1 MRNNRYLIALVAA
14 LGLIPVVLD
23 TTIITVALTAI
34 RNELHTDINTAQWII
49 TGFFL
54 ANAAIVTVGGYLA
67 SLFGRKR
74 IFITGLTI
82 FTLGSLLCAIAPS
95 IGWLIAFR
103 VLQGVG
109 GGMLLP
115 LGAALA
121 FDQFPQDQ
129 RAKASA
135 VIGIPILL
143 APVFGP
149 ILGGYL
155 TDTFDWHSIFTI
167 NLPVGAIAILLALL
181 VLPRDKAEDIRT
193 GRFDY
198 VGLALTTLGIVAI
211 LYGLKLVTT
220 TNPDTVTAAN
230 PAGDLYG
237 WGYWQVWALVGGGI
251 VALAIFAFYAL
262 RISRNPALDLRQ
274 FARRDFL
281 VSNLVSWVGV
291 LITFGLLVLVPLYF
305 EAVRLPK
312 LSALDTGLAMVP
324 LGAGTLL
331 GTIIA
336 TALYRALGPRVV
348 VFLGSV
354 CAIVSAWLLTQII
367 HATANGRQILASVQT
382 HAPIPA
388 TASPDDVRW
397 PLLILG
403 IGITMFAISVQ
414 TLALEAL
421 KGEALAKA
429 SSLVM
434 STKFIFSSIGVA
446 ILTTVLV
453 DRTRSQATDLIGQLR
468 AAAGQGAG
476 ALDPTN
482 PVLAPVI
489 RAIQAQVGTQAG
501 TAAIQSIFWLVF
513 FGSFIILGI
522 SLLLPGRNRAMA
534 APETAEA
541 TKDEPAVPTTV

>member
-1 MRNNRYLIALVAA
+1 MRNNRYLIAMVAA

-23 TTIITVALTAI
+23 TTIVTVALNPI

-74 IFITGLTI
+74 IFIIGLTV
-82 FTLGSLLCAIAPS
+82 FTIGSLLCAISPS

-103 VLQGVG
+103 IVQGIG
-109 GGMLLP
+109 GGMMLP
-115 LGAALA
+115 IGAALA
-121 FDQFPQDQ
+121 FDQFPKEQ

-135 VIGIPILL
+135 VIGIPILF

-155 TDTFDWHSIFTI
+155 TDTFDWHSIFYV
-167 NLPVGAIAILLALL
+167 NLPVGAIAVLLALL
-181 VLPRDKAEDIRT
+181 VLPRDKADDRRS

-198 VGLALTTLGIVAI
+198 AGLGLSTLGIIAI

-220 TNPDTVTAAN
+220 TNHDTVTTTN

-237 WGYWQVWALVGGGI
+237 WGYWLVWALVGGGV
-251 VALAIFAFYAL
+251 VALALFAFYAL

-281 VSNLVSWVGV
+281 VSNLISWTAA
-291 LITFGLLVLVPLYF
+291 LITFGLLVLLPLYL
-305 EAVRLPK
+305 ESIRLPH
-312 LSALDTGLAMVP
+312 LSALDTGVAMVP

-331 GTIIA
+331 GTILA
-336 TALYRALGPRVV
+336 TALYRAIGPRWV
-348 VFLGSV
+348 VFFGAVLSGF
-354 CAIVSAWLLTQII
+354 SAWLMAQTI
-367 HATANGRQILASVQT
+367 HATADGRQILASIQMHT
-382 HAPIPA
+382 AIPA
-388 TASPDDVRW
+388 TAGAEDVRW
-397 PLLILG
+397 PLLIVG
-403 IGITMFAISVQ
+403 VAFAVIAISVQ

-453 DRTRSQATDLIGQLR
+453 DRTRSQATDLVHQMQ

-476 ALDPTN
+476 ALDPSN
-482 PVLAPVI
+482 PALAPI
-489 RAIQAQVGTQAG
+489 LRAIEGQIVVQAG
-501 TAAIQSIFWLVF
+501 AAAIQNIFWLIF
-513 FGSFIILGI
+513 YGTFILLVM
-522 SLLLPGRNRAMA
+522 SLFLPGRKRQIASESS
-534 APETAEA
+534 ETTEAEPVPA
-541 TKDEPAVPTTV
+541 TID

>member
-23 TTIITVALTAI
+23 TTIVTVALTAI
-34 RNELHTDINTAQWII
+34 RGELHTDISTAQWII

-74 IFITGLTI
+74 VFITGLTV
-82 FTLGSLLCAIAPS
+82 FTIGSLLCALSPS

-103 VLQGVG
+103 VLQGIG
-109 GGMLLP
+109 GGMMLP

-121 FDQFPQDQ
+121 FDQFPQEQ

-135 VIGIPILL
+135 VIGIPILF

-155 TDTFDWHSIFTI
+155 TDTFDWHSIFYV
-167 NLPVGAIAILLALL
+167 NLPVGVVAVLLAVL
-181 VLPRDKAEDIRT
+181 VLPHDDAAEMRS

-198 VGLALTTLGIVAI
+198 IGLSLTTLGIIAI

-220 TNPDTVTAAN
+220 INPDTVTTAN

-237 WGYWQVWALVGGGI
+237 WGYWQVWALLGGGV
-251 VALAIFAFYAL
+251 VALMLFAFYAL
-262 RISRNPALDLRQ
+262 RISRDPALDLRQ

-281 VSNLVSWVGV
+281 VSNLLSWTAA
-291 LITFGLLVLVPLYF
+291 LITFGLLVLLPLYL
-305 EAVRLPK
+305 EAIRLPH

-336 TALYRALGPRVV
+336 TALYRVIGPRWV
-348 VFLGSV
+348 VFIGAATSI
-354 CAIVSAWLLTQII
+354 ASAWLLAQTI
-367 HATANGRQILASVQT
+367 HATADGRQILASVQ
-382 HAPIPA
+382 ANGAIPA
-388 TASPDDVRW
+388 TAGPDDVRW

-403 IGITMFAISVQ
+403 IGFAIIAISVQ

-453 DRTRSQATDLIGQLR
+453 DQTRAEATDLVNQLR
-468 AAAGQGAG
+468 AAAGPGAG
-476 ALDPTN
+476 TLDPSN
-482 PVLAPVI
+482 PVV
-489 RAIQAQVGTQAG
+489 RAIEAQIGVQAG
-501 TAAIQSIFWLVF
+501 ASAIQNIFWVIF
-513 FGSFIILGI
+513 FGSFVILAM
-522 SLLLPGRNRAMA
+522 SLLLPGRKRPMSATE
-534 APETAEA
+534 ETEAEPVPA
-541 TKDEPAVPTTV
+541 TVG